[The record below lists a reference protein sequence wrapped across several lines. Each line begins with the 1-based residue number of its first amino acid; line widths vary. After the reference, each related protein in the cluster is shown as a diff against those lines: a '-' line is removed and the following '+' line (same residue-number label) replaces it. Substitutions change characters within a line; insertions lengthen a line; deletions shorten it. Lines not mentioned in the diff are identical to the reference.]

1 MKSLLSKFKNL
12 IPLMLIPLVIS
23 CEEKVKVRGVIDYE
37 REVPKSFLSDGHT
50 YKNFLIKLPN
60 QKEPILISYK
70 RTFWNKKKLAEFD
83 SMYGIGDSV
92 SLIYYAEKEFDNYKL
107 ILFDEK

>member
-12 IPLMLIPLVIS
+12 IPLMLIPLAIS
-23 CEEKVKVRGVIDYE
+23 CEEKTKVRGVIDYE

-50 YKNFLIKLPN
+50 YKNILIKFPN

-70 RTFWNKKKLAEFD
+70 RTFWNKKKFAEFD
-83 SMYGIGDSV
+83 STHDIGDSV
-92 SLIYYAEKEFDNYKL
+92 SLIHYTEREFDKYKL
-107 ILFDEK
+107 VLE